1 MERGYW
7 SDRSAC
13 IFSIPGVDFVDPVRT
28 RTSGHRVQTGRV
40 LDGFNQVWQ
49 VALRRLQSRPVR
61 VADPEQDRRNRPGAY
76 LPRDCRTLLHGRSGD
91 MEVAL
96 LVDDGQASREGADL
110 RSGEQGEVGSPD
122 RLGPAPMRSG
132 PPQVVRFRRL
142 SCRRYD
148 FMSVNSVCRDLLSGQ
163 HPRTCNMSAGGVVG
177 AWSRCSPCGCPSF
190 LASSN

>member
-1 MERGYW
+1 
-7 SDRSAC
+7 
-13 IFSIPGVDFVDPVRT
+13 
-28 RTSGHRVQTGRV
+28 
-40 LDGFNQVWQ
+40 
-49 VALRRLQSRPVR
+49 
-61 VADPEQDRRNRPGAY
+61 
-76 LPRDCRTLLHGRSGD
+76 

-163 HPRTCNMSAGGVVG
+163 HPENMQHVRGRGGWSVVEVF
-177 AWSRCSPCGCPSF
+177 AVRMS
-190 LASSN
+190 